1 MSINPVTFVE
11 QPEGQPEVQSAI
23 QEVDSQ
29 PQPLTE
35 VRVQEIVKKS
45 MTESMS
51 EFYRLQKQQMD
62 KQEARIKKD
71 VQSQIEGLK
80 KIGVDVTDEMATNI
94 EKLKRQEIVTEF
106 QNDGL
111 SQEAGQQPTPDQSST
126 DPVVQAAMKEVE
138 SLEKTF
144 GFELND
150 DDPEAKMVDHSRSYR
165 FVSTYEKAMEA
176 KKERLANEGKLPRDP
191 MAQLPM
197 GIGGSS
203 PGHPLAG
210 MKPMDKF
217 AKAYKERK

>member
-144 GFELND
+144 GFEL
-150 DDPEAKMVDHSRSYR
+150 
-165 FVSTYEKAMEA
+165 
-176 KKERLANEGKLPRDP
+176 
-191 MAQLPM
+191 
-197 GIGGSS
+197 
-203 PGHPLAG
+203 
-210 MKPMDKF
+210 
-217 AKAYKERK
+217 